1 MSGGCWW
8 VGWLN
13 EYQTWS
19 SSPMYKSMF
28 FPTPKN
34 LWPRIKDWRLVWSK
48 LLYLILILWFQE
60 IKHLGQLKSSTETL
74 ETVLWSIQKTLCSF
88 LNTFLPF
95 LWHIYTKC
103 STIKSE
109 SKSWLAISVVSS
121 HTISHKST
129 HNQPRNK
136 EENWEKTYYLAGV
149 SAYALH
155 QAKKI

>member
-1 MSGGCWW
+1 
-8 VGWLN
+8 
-13 EYQTWS
+13 
-19 SSPMYKSMF
+19 MYKSMF

-88 LNTFLPF
+88 LNAFLPF

-121 HTISHKST
+121 HTILHKST